1 MNTTDHIASI
11 REHLTALINHDN
23 DAPRLV
29 AEVMADFPSIVA
41 AVSGPLGEEIE
52 RLENELSDAAKRR
65 VLIEQRI
72 SRAAGLL
79 DMCIDRDIEDEDD
92 ED

>member
-1 MNTTDHIASI
+1 MNTTDRIAAI
-11 REHLTALINHDN
+11 REHFTALINHDN

-65 VLIEQRI
+65 VLVEQRI
-72 SRAAGLL
+72 SRAASYLN
-79 DMCIDRDIEDEDD
+79 MCMEDWNEDD

>member
-1 MNTTDHIASI
+1 MNTADHIASI

-29 AEVMADFPSIVA
+29 AEVVADFPSIVA

-65 VLIEQRI
+65 GKDRSRILRATVLL
-72 SRAAGLL
+72 GL
-79 DMCIDRDIEDEDD
+79 CIDRDIEDEDD

>member
-1 MNTTDHIASI
+1 MNTTDRIAAI
-11 REHLTALINHDN
+11 REHITVLTATDN

-29 AEVMADFPSIVA
+29 AEMLSDFPSIVA

-52 RLENELSDAAKRR
+52 RLENELSEAAKRR

-72 SRAAGLL
+72 SRAASLL
-79 DMCIDRDIEDEDD
+79 DMCIGLGTEEDD

>member
-1 MNTTDHIASI
+1 MNTTDRIAAI
-11 REHLTALINHDN
+11 REHLTALSATDN

-29 AEVMADFPSIVA
+29 GEVLADFPSIVA

-65 VLIEQRI
+65 VLVEQRI
-72 SRAAGLL
+72 SRASSLL
-79 DMCIDRDIEDEDD
+79 DMCVSLDTYTEDD